1 MCIFYHGS
9 FKKILGDSMM
19 KKLLGKWNRVSLV
32 KRIVIGII
40 VGVILAVTIPD
51 GASWIS
57 IFGSLFVGA
66 LKAVAPILVLF
77 IVMHAIAVHKSGKK
91 TNMKSILGLYAIGT
105 FLAGAV
111 AVVASFLFPITLT
124 LTTGA
129 ADLSPPEGIAQVI
142 ETLLFNLVSNPIA
155 AIANANYLGI
165 LMWAVV
171 LGLALKNANQNT
183 KDMLGNFSDAITKI
197 VQWVINLAPLG
208 IMGLVFDAIV
218 TSGLSALLDYGRLIL
233 ILVGCM
239 LFIALVVNPLIVFI
253 YTRKNPYPLVL
264 MVLRES
270 GITAFFTRS
279 SAANIPVNMKL
290 CEKLGLDEDTYAVSI
305 PLGATI
311 NMAGA
316 AVTIAVLTL
325 ATVNTLGIQVDF
337 VTALMLC
344 VVAAI
349 SAAGASGVAGGSL
362 LLIPLACNLFGV
374 PNDIAMQVVGVGFII
389 GVVQDSCETALNSS
403 SDVLF
408 TATAE
413 HAKERKEA
421 KVVTMN
427 S

>member
-1 MCIFYHGS
+1 M
-9 FKKILGDSMM
+9 GDSRM
-19 KKLLGKWNRVSLV
+19 KNLLVKWNQVSLV
-32 KRIVIGII
+32 KRIIIGII
-40 VGVILAVTIPD
+40 VGIILALIVPS

-105 FLAGAV
+105 LLAGAV

-129 ADLSPPEGIAQVI
+129 EDLTPPEGIAEVI
-142 ETLLFNLVSNPIA
+142 ETLLFNLVANPIDA
-155 AIANANYLGI
+155 VVNANYLGI

-171 LGLALKNANQNT
+171 LGLALKNANQST

-197 VQWVINLAPLG
+197 VRWVINLAPLG

-218 TSGLSALLDYGRLIL
+218 TSGLSSLLDYGRLIL

-253 YTRKNPYPLVL
+253 YTRKNPYPIVL

-325 ATVNTLGIQVDF
+325 ATVNTLGIEVDF
-337 VTALMLC
+337 ITALMLV
-344 VVAAI
+344 VVAAV

-389 GVVQDSCETALNSS
+389 GVIQDSCETALNSS

-413 HAKERKEA
+413 YAKDRKEGKA
-421 KVVTMN
+421 ITIKA
-427 S
+427 

>member
-1 MCIFYHGS
+1 
-9 FKKILGDSMM
+9 M
-19 KKLLGKWNRVSLV
+19 KNLLVKWNQVSLV

-40 VGVILAVTIPD
+40 VGAILALTVPS

-57 IFGSLFVGA
+57 ILGSLFVGA

-111 AVVASFLFPITLT
+111 AVVASFLFPVSLT
-124 LTTGA
+124 LTTGVE
-129 ADLSPPEGIAQVI
+129 DLTPPEGIAEVI
-142 ETLLFNLVSNPIA
+142 ETLLFNLVANPID
-155 AIANANYLGI
+155 AIVNANYLGI
-165 LMWAVV
+165 LMWAIV
-171 LGLALKNANQNT
+171 LGFALKNANQHT
-183 KDMLGNFSDAITKI
+183 KDMLGNLSDAVTKV

-253 YTRKNPYPLVL
+253 YTRKNPYPIVL

-290 CEKLGLDEDTYAVSI
+290 CEKLGLDEDTYGVSI

-325 ATVNTLGIQVDF
+325 ATVNTLGIEVDF
-337 VTALMLC
+337 VTALML
-344 VVAAI
+344 VIVAAV

-389 GVVQDSCETALNSS
+389 GVIQDSCETALNSS

-413 HAKERKEA
+413 YAKERKEG

>member
-1 MCIFYHGS
+1 
-9 FKKILGDSMM
+9 
-19 KKLLGKWNRVSLV
+19 
-32 KRIVIGII
+32 
-40 VGVILAVTIPD
+40 
-51 GASWIS
+51 
-57 IFGSLFVGA
+57 
-66 LKAVAPILVLF
+66 
-77 IVMHAIAVHKSGKK
+77 
-91 TNMKSILGLYAIGT
+91 
-105 FLAGAV
+105 
-111 AVVASFLFPITLT
+111 
-124 LTTGA
+124 
-129 ADLSPPEGIAQVI
+129 
-142 ETLLFNLVSNPIA
+142 
-155 AIANANYLGI
+155 
-165 LMWAVV
+165 
-171 LGLALKNANQNT
+171 
-183 KDMLGNFSDAITKI
+183 
-197 VQWVINLAPLG
+197 
-208 IMGLVFDAIV
+208 
-218 TSGLSALLDYGRLIL
+218 
-233 ILVGCM
+233 
-239 LFIALVVNPLIVFI
+239 
-253 YTRKNPYPLVL
+253 

-325 ATVNTLGIQVDF
+325 ATVNTLGIEVDF
-337 VTALMLC
+337 VTALMLT

-362 LLIPLACNLFGV
+362 LLIPLACSLFGV

-413 HAKERKEA
+413 YAKERKEG
-421 KVVTMN
+421 KVVTMK

>member
-1 MCIFYHGS
+1 M
-9 FKKILGDSMM
+9 GDSMM
-19 KKLLGKWNRVSLV
+19 KNLLAKWNQMSLV

-40 VGVILAVTIPD
+40 VGVILALAVPT

-91 TNMKSILGLYAIGT
+91 TNMKSILGLYAIST
-105 FLAGAV
+105 LLAGAV
-111 AVVASFLFPITLT
+111 AVVASFLFPVTLT
-124 LTTGA
+124 LTAGVEELT
-129 ADLSPPEGIAQVI
+129 PPEGIAEVI
-142 ETLLFNLVSNPIA
+142 ETLLFNLVANPIDA
-155 AIANANYLGI
+155 VVNANYLGI
-165 LMWAVV
+165 LMWAIV
-171 LGLALKNANQNT
+171 LGFALKNANQHT

-218 TSGLSALLDYGRLIL
+218 TSGLSALADYGRLLL

-239 LFIALVVNPLIVFI
+239 VFIALVVNPLIVYI
-253 YTRKNPYPLVL
+253 YTRKNPYPIIL

-325 ATVNTLGIQVDF
+325 ATVNTLGVEVDF
-337 VTALMLC
+337 VTALMLV
-344 VVAAI
+344 VVAAV
-349 SAAGASGVAGGSL
+349 SASGASGVAGGSL
-362 LLIPLACNLFGV
+362 LLIPLACNLFGIS
-374 PNDIAMQVVGVGFII
+374 NDIAMQVVGVGFII
-389 GVVQDSCETALNSS
+389 GVIQDSCETALNSS

-408 TATAE
+408 TATAQ
-413 HAKERKEA
+413 HAKERREGKN
-421 KVVTMN
+421 KVVSVN

>member
-1 MCIFYHGS
+1 
-9 FKKILGDSMM
+9 M
-19 KKLLGKWNRVSLV
+19 KNLLVKWNQVSLV
-32 KRIVIGII
+32 KRIVVGII
-40 VGVILAVTIPD
+40 IGAILALTVPS

-57 IFGSLFVGA
+57 ILGSLFVGA
-66 LKAVAPILVLF
+66 LKAVAPVLVLF

-91 TNMKSILGLYAIGT
+91 TNMKSILGLYALGT

-124 LTTGA
+124 LTTGVD
-129 ADLSPPEGIAQVI
+129 DLTPPEGIAEVI
-142 ETLLFNLVSNPIA
+142 ETLLFNLVANPID
-155 AIANANYLGI
+155 AIVNANYLGI
-165 LMWAVV
+165 LIWAVV
-171 LGLALKNANQNT
+171 LGLALKNANQQT
-183 KDMLGNFSDAITKI
+183 KDMLGNFSDAITKV

-239 LFIALVVNPLIVFI
+239 LFIALVVNPLIVFF
-253 YTRKNPYPLVL
+253 YTRKNPYPIVF

-279 SAANIPVNMKL
+279 SAANIPVNMKI
-290 CEKLGLDEDTYAVSI
+290 CEKLGLDEDTYGVSI

-325 ATVNTLGIQVDF
+325 ATVNTLGIEVDF
-337 VTALMLC
+337 FTSLILV
-344 VVAAI
+344 VVAAV

-389 GVVQDSCETALNSS
+389 GVIQDSCETALNSS

-413 HAKERKEA
+413 YAKERKEG

>member
-1 MCIFYHGS
+1 
-9 FKKILGDSMM
+9 M
-19 KKLLGKWNRVSLV
+19 KNLFVKWNQVSLV
-32 KRIVIGII
+32 KRIMIGII
-40 VGVILAVTIPD
+40 VGLILALTVPEA
-51 GASWIS
+51 ASWIS

-77 IVMHAIAVHKSGKK
+77 LVMHAIAVHKSGKK

-111 AVVASFLFPITLT
+111 AVVASFMFPVTLT
-124 LTTGA
+124 LTSGA
-129 ADLSPPEGIAQVI
+129 EDISPPEGIVEVI
-142 ETLLFNLVSNPIA
+142 QTLLFNVVANPIDA
-155 AIANANYLGI
+155 LVNANYLGI
-165 LMWAVV
+165 LMWAIV
-171 LGLALKNANQNT
+171 LGIALKNANQNT
-183 KDMLGNFSDAITKI
+183 KDMLGNFSDAITKV

-208 IMGLVFDAIV
+208 IMGLVFSAIV

-325 ATVNTLGIQVDF
+325 ATVNTLGIEVDF
-337 VTALMLC
+337 VTALMLS

-413 HAKERKEA
+413 YAKERKEGTER
-421 KVVTMN
+421 KERKEGTEGTVVTMK